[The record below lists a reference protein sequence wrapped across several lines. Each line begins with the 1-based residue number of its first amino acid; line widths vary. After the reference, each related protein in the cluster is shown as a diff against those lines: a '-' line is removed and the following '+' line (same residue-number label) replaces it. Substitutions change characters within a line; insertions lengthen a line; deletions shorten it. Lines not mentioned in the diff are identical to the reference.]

1 VKCSRRRAA
10 LLYLPRSN
18 TREPPVEP
26 PGAQTTDAY
35 TREMAGRDKDIVAFV
50 KTPLR
55 NKVIRPKNMCLGNLA
70 QHTP

>member
-1 VKCSRRRAA
+1 MVKCSRRRAA

-35 TREMAGRDKDIVAFV
+35 TREQEE
-50 KTPLR
+50 
-55 NKVIRPKNMCLGNLA
+55 IRILLLL
-70 QHTP
+70 